1 MRHLL
6 PRGRRPRTQQI
17 EDLAQTVPDPNNPT
31 VTSGNLN
38 ADAATTFFETGE
50 GPGVV
55 NAPVMPDVIYAARGG
70 ARPGL
75 SVVDLNGYGQS
86 TGNPIT
92 TFPSLLEGE
101 SRFPFDP
108 NVTLNPAVRPALVP
122 GDCTVDGGSAGVFT
136 LTRDSSLDDLVLRTP
151 LVSSV
156 TDLHAGHALDGTIR
170 NAPPPFGCQ
179 ASGGYICASDGL
191 KLISAVVGEP
201 AEHRGARAPEPVRRA
216 EPGLR
221 EHHLLGSRTPTRPS
235 SPSRRPASRP
245 SWAARSRRRW
255 TWRRPTCW

>member
-1 MRHLL
+1 
-6 PRGRRPRTQQI
+6 
-17 EDLAQTVPDPNNPT
+17 
-31 VTSGNLN
+31 
-38 ADAATTFFETGE
+38 
-50 GPGVV
+50 
-55 NAPVMPDVIYAARGG
+55 MPDVIYAGRGG

-92 TFPSLLEGE
+92 TFPSPLEGE

-136 LTRDSSLDDLVLRTP
+136 LTRDSSLDDLVLSTP
-151 LVSSV
+151 LVSSL

-191 KLISAVVGEP
+191 KLISAVVGNQPNTVAP
-201 AEHRGARAPEPVRRA
+201 ALQNQFGALNPGYENIISWSPHR
-216 EPGLR
+216 
-221 EHHLLGSRTPTRPS
+221 TRPS

-255 TWRRPTCW
+255 TWRRRTCS